1 MNPIEN
7 LWAIIKARRKK
18 KYGVPR
24 TKDELIDQIFDI
36 WNDID
41 VGLVHT
47 LEDSANKRVQAVLKA
62 NGKVTKY

>member
-18 KYGVPR
+18 KYGVP
-24 TKDELIDQIFDI
+24 TSKNELIEQIFDI

-47 LEDSANKRVQAVLKA
+47 LADSANKRVQAVLKA